1 MSRSLTLTRSVVVGQ
16 AALAAALLAV
26 APLAGKEEAA
36 RVRLVLDPGR
46 GCLAV
51 TATNRCDRA
60 LASTPLIEAWDCA
73 DGEVVDVDMSAETAR
88 TIARVHRP
96 GKDDDGSLEVAV
108 DDQEA
113 LVQVT
118 DVTGLLPGRCLRL
131 HLTPP
136 GERVDVGGAL
146 ARAAAEPLAAVA
158 SLRLSARTVKAWTAT
173 ATVLGGLPVR
183 ATSEG
188 HLLVV
193 CDSPEDDRL
202 HGLELLGCTETSGIS
217 QAATA
222 APRAYDGPLVGL
234 CEALE
239 VNQPEPRD
247 GGDEIRR
254 RFEDLARDLASAQG
268 VRGLHLVVPGGDPA

>member
-60 LASTPLIEAWDCA
+60 LARTPLIEAWDCA

-96 GKDDDGSLEVAV
+96 GKDDDGSLEV
-108 DDQEA
+108 
-113 LVQVT
+113 
-118 DVTGLLPGRCLRL
+118 
-131 HLTPP
+131 
-136 GERVDVGGAL
+136 
-146 ARAAAEPLAAVA
+146 
-158 SLRLSARTVKAWTAT
+158 
-173 ATVLGGLPVR
+173 
-183 ATSEG
+183 
-188 HLLVV
+188 
-193 CDSPEDDRL
+193 
-202 HGLELLGCTETSGIS
+202 LGCTETSGIS

-222 APRAYDGPLVGL
+222 APRVYDGPLVGL

-254 RFEDLARDLASAQG
+254 RAEGLARDLASDPG
-268 VRGLHLVVPGGDPA
+268 VRGLHLVVPGGDLA